1 MFGFRWIKDT
11 ETFLIIAA
19 AKNIAKGATNAVEAF
34 WHFFF
39 DLFCFVLMWS
49 CTTIHISGLNK
60 LEEMLGNIY
69 TRN

>member
-39 DLFCFVLMWS
+39 DLFCFVLMW
-49 CTTIHISGLNK
+49 
-60 LEEMLGNIY
+60 
-69 TRN
+69 